1 MNKQRAFTL
10 IELMIVVTILAILAA
25 VGYPLYTK
33 QIQKG
38 HRSDAQQL
46 LLDTAN
52 KEEQYILAARA
63 YTTSFTDLS
72 ISKDG
77 WTCTAASCTNNF
89 YDATIAVNNTA
100 TPPTYTITATA
111 KGTQLDDG
119 NITLDSTGARTLN
132 GSTGW

>member
-10 IELMIVVTILAILAA
+10 IELMIVVTIIAILAA
-25 VGYPLYTK
+25 VGYPMYTNEVK
-33 QIQKG
+33 KG
-38 HRSDAQQL
+38 HRSDAEQL

-72 ISKDG
+72 IAKDG
-77 WTCTAASCTNNF
+77 WTCTAASCSNSY

-100 TPPTYTITATA
+100 APPTYTITATA

-119 NITLDSTGARTLN
+119 NLTLDSTGARTLN
-132 GSTGW
+132 GNTGW